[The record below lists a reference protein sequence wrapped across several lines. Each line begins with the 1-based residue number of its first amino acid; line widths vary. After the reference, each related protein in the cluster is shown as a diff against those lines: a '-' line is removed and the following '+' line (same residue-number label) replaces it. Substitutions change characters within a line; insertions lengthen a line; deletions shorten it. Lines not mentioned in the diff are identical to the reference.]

1 MLYKGLFVEGG
12 KKPLQR
18 FVCVI
23 TMKPGRGVA
32 RTVCYLVSQSPFLAV
47 WLSPF
52 TLLAQALE
60 VLQPQCPNLVQNID
74 RSFNG
79 QCKTLKD
86 SFMSAGL
93 ANVPSVGWST
103 DLDGKSHYVVF
114 KSVPRCGTMTM
125 MVN

>member
-1 MLYKGLFVEGG
+1 M
-12 KKPLQR
+12 Q
-18 FVCVI
+18 
-23 TMKPGRGVA
+23 
-32 RTVCYLVSQSPFLAV
+32 PFLAV

-125 MVN
+125 MVNWGLLSLRYFDIQQSRVK

>member
-23 TMKPGRGVA
+23 TM
-32 RTVCYLVSQSPFLAV
+32 QPFLAL

-60 VLQPQCPNLVQNID
+60 VPQPQCPNLVQNID

-125 MVN
+125 MVNWGLLSYFDIQQSRVK